1 MGRCVEKH
9 AVGRCFVI
17 NTGGAITES
26 CGLNLGEENFLIP
39 VCDRS
44 IILLDKLE
52 FGGESPQTMRHELH
66 RSNSIG

>member
-26 CGLNLGEENFLIP
+26 CGLNLGGEENFLIP

-52 FGGESPQTMRHELH
+52 FDEVPQ
-66 RSNSIG
+66 

>member
-26 CGLNLGEENFLIP
+26 CGLNLG
-39 VCDRS
+39 
-44 IILLDKLE
+44 
-52 FGGESPQTMRHELH
+52 GGEFLDSCVRSEYNSVGQT
-66 RSNSIG
+66 